1 MLDMQF
7 PEDLYYTREH
17 EWLRLTENGEA
28 LVGITDYAQSQLGDI
43 VYVDIPTVGQT
54 LEAGAVFGS
63 VEAVKTVSDLYLPV
77 TATILEK
84 NPALDTNPEKVN
96 QDPYGEG
103 WMIRIRVEKPEEVEN
118 LLKAADY
125 QTLIA

>member
-103 WMIRIRVEKPEEVEN
+103 WMIRIRVEKPEEIQN

>member
-7 PEDLYYTREH
+7 PENLYYTREH

-103 WMIRIRVEKPEEVEN
+103 WMIRIRVEKPEEIEN

>member
-1 MLDMQF
+1 MQF
-7 PEDLYYTREH
+7 PENLYYTREH

-28 LVGITDYAQSQLGDI
+28 FVGITDYAQSQLGDI

-77 TATILEK
+77 TGTILEK
-84 NPALDTNPEKVN
+84 NPILDTNPEKVN

-103 WMIRIRVEKPEEVEN
+103 WMVRIRVEKPEEIES
-118 LLKAADY
+118 LLRAADY

>member
-1 MLDMQF
+1 MHF

-17 EWLRLTENGEA
+17 EWLRPIQDGEA

-54 LEAGAVFGS
+54 LERGAVFGS

-84 NPALDTNPEKVN
+84 NPLLEAHPEKVN

-103 WMIRIRVEKPEEVEN
+103 WMIRIRIEKPEEIEE
-118 LLKAADY
+118 LLRAETY
-125 QTLIA
+125 QTLIG